1 MTKTIRSLNG
11 ISKVVGSSLFYDYDN
26 KTYHLT
32 YHLVHYDTEIL
43 TIKYPI
49 KYHSA
54 DIRSYEIVKA
64 LKCSNS
70 STRAIYQVT
79 DFLEIPRE
87 IVKKSMVPFSN
98 FASYK
103 TGEVRK
109 KKSELFGV
117 IEQ

>member
-1 MTKTIRSLNG
+1 MIRALNG
-11 ISKVVGSSLFYDYDN
+11 ISKVVCSSLFYDYDN
-26 KTYHLT
+26 KTYDLT

-43 TIKYPI
+43 TIKY
-49 KYHSA
+49 HNA

>member
-1 MTKTIRSLNG
+1 MTNKPNIRALNG
-11 ISKVVGSSLFYDYDN
+11 ISKVVCSSLFFDYETR
-26 KTYHLT
+26 TYHL
-32 YHLVHYDTEIL
+32 LHYDTEIL
-43 TIKYPI
+43 TI

>member
-1 MTKTIRSLNG
+1 MSNKPKIRSLNG
-11 ISKVVGSSLFYDYDN
+11 ISKVVCSSLFYDYDN
-26 KTYHLT
+26 KTYHL
-32 YHLVHYDTEIL
+32 VHYDTEIL
-43 TIKYPI
+43 TI

-98 FASYK
+98 FANYK

-109 KKSELFGV
+109 KKSELLEV
-117 IEQ
+117 IEK